1 MFQLQLSP
9 GNWSDVTSFL
19 ATNSQPESDGVSTT
33 VSDIF
38 EHINA
43 TTETMA
49 MVPNLTNNG
58 RNISNRSLYEKN
70 TLSQQDQCWETYVG
84 QVGIWMSSCRV
95 LVRSSVMSQHLTFS
109 QTKI

>member
-9 GNWSDVTSFL
+9 GNWSDTSSFL
-19 ATNSQPESDGVSTT
+19 ATDSQPESGGVSTM

-38 EHINA
+38 EHVNA

-58 RNISNRSLYEKN
+58 RNISNQSLYEKN

-95 LVRSSVMSQHLTFS
+95 LVRSSVMSQHHNT
-109 QTKI
+109 